1 MHDARTLLPLICHSR
16 TEKEITHCNTQL
28 DYPPHDQQRAPSV
41 IELYVYNDAKRKK
54 GEKEKSARATRRCN
68 RLMERVGGQAAQLY
82 STFSAMGNTHGVAAA
97 AATGVRAHLPNG
109 LQTKKL
115 TATV

>member
-1 MHDARTLLPLICHSR
+1 
-16 TEKEITHCNTQL
+16 
-28 DYPPHDQQRAPSV
+28 
-41 IELYVYNDAKRKK
+41 
-54 GEKEKSARATRRCN
+54 
-68 RLMERVGGQAAQLY
+68 MERVGGQAAQLY